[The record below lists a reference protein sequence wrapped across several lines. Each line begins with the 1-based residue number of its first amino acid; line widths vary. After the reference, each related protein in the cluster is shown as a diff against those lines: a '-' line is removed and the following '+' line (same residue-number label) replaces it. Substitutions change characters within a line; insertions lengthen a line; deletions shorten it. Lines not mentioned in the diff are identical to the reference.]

1 MYRIPNRIF
10 VGGIPQSASQDELRD
25 YFSHFGHVKD
35 ARIISDQ
42 RGNSRGYGFV
52 TYDNENDASKV
63 LSLKEEELVFKDN
76 RLNIGHAFRKKNFGG
91 GPGMGGGQPGNQ
103 MGGGNQFMSG
113 QGQGGNQYMGGMGQA
128 GMGGMQQHG
137 QSQMG
142 GQGSMGS
149 LGSMGSMGSMGGYL
163 DPQQMS
169 GMHPMQVG
177 AGGNYNNG
185 LGLPGLNGHLGMSGA
200 AGHLGH
206 MGAMNGIN
214 ALSGMNMN

>member
-1 MYRIPNRIF
+1 M
-10 VGGIPQSASQDELRD
+10 
-25 YFSHFGHVKD
+25 KD

-52 TYDNENDASKV
+52 TYDNETDASKV

-91 GPGMGGGQPGNQ
+91 AGQGMGGGGQQGGQ
-103 MGGGNQFMSG
+103 MGNNQFMGG
-113 QGQGGNQYMGGMGQA
+113 QGQGGNQYMGGMGQG
-128 GMGGMQQHG
+128 GMGGMQQHQ

-142 GQGSMGS
+142 GQGNMGGM
-149 LGSMGSMGSMGGYL
+149 GSMGSMGSMGGYL

-169 GMHPMQVG
+169 GIHPMQVG
-177 AGGNYNNG
+177 AGGNYGAANG

-200 AGHLGH
+200 AGLNGHLGH